1 MPGFG
6 YIQENKFGPDNT
18 PELKAPLKARGPSP
32 PQSPA
37 RSPQPKEETQMKFAE
52 TNPFQGPLTSDD
64 FNDILIANNRAKD
77 SVKAQLLLK
86 NGHTIEGV

>member
-1 MPGFG
+1 MPGFE
-6 YIQENKFGPDNT
+6 YIQENKFGPDSC
-18 PELKAPLKARGPSP
+18 PELKMPRGQSP
-32 PQSPA
+32 PQSPQN
-37 RSPQPKEETQMKFAE
+37 PQNHEETQMKFAE

-64 FNDILIANNRAKD
+64 FNDILIANNRSKE